1 MDFYVAALI
10 QALCFGPMVMGL
22 FLSMKIFNIP
32 DITTDGSY
40 TLGAVITGVCLSS
53 GHSVFATLLLT
64 MLGGA
69 FAGSCT
75 ALIHTRLRIN
85 PLLAGILMMT
95 ALYSINL
102 TLLGRSNLPLMT
114 YGNVFNVLSTF
125 SNADYNTLVVLMG
138 LLIGLF
144 AIMSFMLRSDF
155 GIAMRATGDSE
166 SMVRAQGVNTG
177 RMKVYGLAIANAL
190 VALSGSLIAQFQGF
204 ADINMGIGIVISGL
218 GAVIIGDTLMGLLKI
233 NRIPA
238 MLICVLLGVILF
250 QLVLALTLE
259 AGVDANLLKLTTSL
273 LVLIVVALPRVGS
286 VFIQFNKR

>member
-1 MDFYVAALI
+1 
-10 QALCFGPMVMGL
+10 
-22 FLSMKIFNIP
+22 
-32 DITTDGSY
+32 
-40 TLGAVITGVCLSS
+40 
-53 GHSVFATLLLT
+53 
-64 MLGGA
+64 
-69 FAGSCT
+69 
-75 ALIHTRLRIN
+75 
-85 PLLAGILMMT
+85 
-95 ALYSINL
+95 
-102 TLLGRSNLPLMT
+102 
-114 YGNVFNVLSTF
+114 
-125 SNADYNTLVVLMG
+125 
-138 LLIGLF
+138 
-144 AIMSFMLRSDF
+144 
-155 GIAMRATGDSE
+155 
-166 SMVRAQGVNTG
+166 
-177 RMKVYGLAIANAL
+177 GLAIANAL